1 MGDFQKAYKELMRVE
16 GFYSMDPSDPGGE
29 TIYGISRRNWPKWVG
44 WEIVDLYR
52 KKPNFPEVLKN
63 VQGFAKR
70 AEDFYKANFWDK
82 LSLDQ
87 IPEGGINT
95 SIKLELFDTA
105 VNQGLSAAGEIFQR
119 GLNLHNRDEQ
129 DYQDILVDGK
139 VGSNT
144 LGAYRSC
151 RNKEELFVTCNVLQ
165 GAGYIAICE
174 KNKKM
179 EKYYNGWIAR
189 RVRLDVPKET

>member
-1 MGDFQKAYKELMRVE
+1 MF
-16 GFYSMDPSDPGGE
+16 
-29 TIYGISRRNWPKWVG
+29 
-44 WEIVDLYR
+44 
-52 KKPNFPEVLKN
+52 
-63 VQGFAKR
+63 
-70 AEDFYKANFWDK
+70 DK
-82 LSLDQ
+82 
-87 IPEGGINT
+87 IPELIINT